1 MGSSDFESSRSVL
14 KYNEFVPSQTYKD
27 VTNLEAPLTYRYG
40 EIDKIPDQVGLAKEL
55 LDDRMIEWLQSVGYK
70 VHSLESDVGSRFLAD
85 MSGDLEHRISTASAD
100 SVKVRPLGPGTPVLV
115 ERHDPSDP
123 RKKINIVFAVGEVS
137 DPKRAVFGEK
147 YLLLHPVDIDD
158 MGVVSVSRQ
167 TRTDTE
173 KFAPAVWTVEP
184 VRPFGFRGGFNTINS
199 YPLIDSPVT

>member
-14 KYNEFVPSQTYKD
+14 KYNEFVPSRTYKD
-27 VTNLEAPLTYRYG
+27 ITSVETPLTYRYA
-40 EIDKIPDQVGLAKEL
+40 EIDKIPDQVDLARDL
-55 LDDRMIEWLQSVGYK
+55 LDDRMTEWLQSVGYK
-70 VHSLESDVGSRFLAD
+70 VHGLDSDVGSKFLSD

-100 SVKVRPLGPGTPVLV
+100 TVKVRPLGPGTPVLV

-158 MGVVSVSRQ
+158 MGIVSLSRQ
-167 TRTDTE
+167 TRTDTD

-184 VRPFGFRGGFNTINS
+184 LYPFGFRGGLKTINS
-199 YPLIDSPVT
+199 YPLTDNLR